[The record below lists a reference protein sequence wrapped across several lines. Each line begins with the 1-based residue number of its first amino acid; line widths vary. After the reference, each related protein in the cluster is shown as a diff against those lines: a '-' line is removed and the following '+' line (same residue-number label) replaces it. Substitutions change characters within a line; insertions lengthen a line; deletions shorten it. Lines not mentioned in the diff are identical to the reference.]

1 MTEMSQHT
9 TLFAALAAAQKGFTV
24 IVKNRVNPAF
34 HSRYAD
40 IEAILQSV
48 RPALNANGLFLSQSV
63 TTDGG
68 MVSVETIVTHQSGET
83 LRSGV
88 TQIPVGVSKNQAQA
102 VGSAITYARRY
113 SLAAFLGVSA
123 DDDDDGNGA
132 GEAQS
137 SPRPAPAPA
146 RPAFALT
153 QDMVNEATVYAQKGS
168 AAYKAYYDVQT
179 NEWKKAMFQSGTHQ
193 RLKDIAAKHD
203 MEVNHE

>member
-1 MTEMSQHT
+1 MAEQSQHT
-9 TLFAALAAAQKGFTV
+9 TLYAALAAAQKGFAV
-24 IVKNRVNPAF
+24 IVKNKVNPAF
-34 HSRYAD
+34 SSRYAD
-40 IEAILQSV
+40 IEAILQAV
-48 RPALNANGLFLSQSV
+48 RPSLNENGLFLSQSV
-63 TTDGG
+63 TTDGKT
-68 MVSVETIVTHQSGET
+68 VSVETMVTHSSGEI

-88 TQIPVGVSKNQAQA
+88 TQIPVGISKIPAQA

-113 SLAAFLGVSA
+113 SLTAFLGVSA

-137 SPRPAPAPA
+137 SPRPAPAPD
-146 RPAFALT
+146 RPAFNLT
-153 QDMVNEATVYAQKGS
+153 QEMVNEATVYAQRGS

-203 MEVNHE
+203 VEANHE